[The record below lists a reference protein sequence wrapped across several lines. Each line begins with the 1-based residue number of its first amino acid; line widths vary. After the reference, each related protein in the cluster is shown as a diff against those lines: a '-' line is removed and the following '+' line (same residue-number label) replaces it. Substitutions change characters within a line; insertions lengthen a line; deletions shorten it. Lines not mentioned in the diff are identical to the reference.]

1 MSAPTSIQLW
11 MLSSVEK
18 MEEYIALKMEIPK
31 AFIKSYTI
39 APDVLQMIKDDSYV
53 SVIAADHV
61 FTKLNAAKHDR
72 TTADI
77 EIEGDNVFSSAPLK
91 PLGDHLNFMGLLLD
105 VPTAGMTLEG
115 ALNNVRFHYLVPDD
129 DAPAAAAAAASA
141 SKTPGAAGSSS
152 SAIDLLDDDEDED
165 PVPPSKTSAA
175 NAKKRKAVQ
184 DMINTAVPSD
194 AASVRS
200 DASAANTTRPSV
212 VGSPVVGGK
221 AKLTNQQI
229 LGSAQLKATLDVLG
243 NNKRTKVSD
252 AAVFKNEIEKFLWMF
267 KLDVLKT
274 VAGRMDVDK
283 NQNKPDLIDEMAGE
297 ICQSAVNKLNNG
309 IF

>member
-1 MSAPTSIQLW
+1 

-31 AFIKSYTI
+31 AFIKSYSI

-77 EIEGDNVFSSAPLK
+77 EIEGDNVFSAAPLN
-91 PLGDHLNFMGLLLD
+91 DALNFVGLLLD

-115 ALNNVRFHYLVPDD
+115 FLNSVKFHYQVPDG
-129 DAPAAAAAAASA
+129 DAPIAAAAAAAA
-141 SKTPGAAGSSS
+141 ATSKTPGAGSSS

-165 PVPPSKTSAA
+165 PVPPSKTSA
-175 NAKKRKAVQ
+175 NAKKRKADQ
-184 DMINTAVPSD
+184 AMIMTAVPSD

-200 DASAANTTRPSV
+200 DASAANTTRPSA

-221 AKLTNQQI
+221 AKLTDQQI
-229 LGSAQLKATLDVLG
+229 LGSPQLKATLDVLS
-243 NNKRTKVSD
+243 NNKRIKVSD
-252 AAVFKNEIEKFLWMF
+252 AVVFKNEIEKVLGMF
-267 KLDVLKT
+267 KLDELKA

>member
-1 MSAPTSIQLW
+1 MSAPTAIQRM
-11 MLSSVEK
+11 MLARVEDRN
-18 MEEYIALKMEIPK
+18 EFIALIDEVPD
-31 AFIKSYTI
+31 AFIKKSDLI
-39 APDVLQMIKDDSYV
+39 APDVLQMILDESHV
-53 SVIAADHV
+53 FFIAQYV

-252 AAVFKNEIEKFLWMF
+252 AAVFKNEIEKVLWMF

>member
-1 MSAPTSIQLW
+1 
-11 MLSSVEK
+11 
-18 MEEYIALKMEIPK
+18 
-31 AFIKSYTI
+31 
-39 APDVLQMIKDDSYV
+39 
-53 SVIAADHV
+53 
-61 FTKLNAAKHDR
+61 
-72 TTADI
+72 
-77 EIEGDNVFSSAPLK
+77 
-91 PLGDHLNFMGLLLD
+91 MGLLLD

-200 DASAANTTRPSV
+200 DASAANTTRPSA

-221 AKLTNQQI
+221 AKLTDQQI
-229 LGSAQLKATLDVLG
+229 LGSPQLKGTLDLLSA
-243 NNKRTKVSD
+243 NKRIKVAD
-252 AAVFKNEIEKFLWMF
+252 AVVFKNEIEKVLGMF
-267 KLDVLKT
+267 KLDELKA

-283 NQNKPDLIDEMAGE
+283 NQNKPEIVDEMAGE
-297 ICQSAVNKLNNG
+297 ICQFAVNKLNNG

>member
-1 MSAPTSIQLW
+1 MSAPTAIQRM
-11 MLSSVEK
+11 MLARVEDRN
-18 MEEYIALKMEIPK
+18 EFIALIDEIPD
-31 AFIKSYTI
+31 AFKKSDLI
-39 APDVLQMIKDDSYV
+39 APDVLQMILDESHV
-53 SVIAADHV
+53 FFIAQYV

-129 DAPAAAAAAASA
+129 DAPAAAAAAAA
-141 SKTPGAAGSSS
+141 TSKTPGAAGSSS

-165 PVPPSKTSAA
+165 PVPPSKTSA

-184 DMINTAVPSD
+184 DMINTAVRSD
-194 AASVRS
+194 AASVCS
-200 DASAANTTRPSV
+200 DASAANTTRPSA

-221 AKLTNQQI
+221 AKATTNAQI
-229 LGSAQLKATLDVLG
+229 LKATLEGLVD
-243 NNKRTKVSD
+243 NKRKAPLEEGVGNKRIRISD
-252 AAVFKNEIEKFLWMF
+252 AIVFKSEIEK
-267 KLDVLKT
+267 VLNRFTKEVLNP
-274 VAGRMDVDK
+274 VAGHMKVDNAQK
-283 NQNKPDLIDEMAGE
+283 KKKQI
-297 ICQSAVNKLNNG
+297 
-309 IF
+309 